1 MANIGIVLR
10 DEITRLSRKE
20 CRRQLDST
28 RKASA
33 QYRRDIAVL
42 KSQVVQLERQV
53 KLLARRAL
61 GALSTPE
68 PQSSGTRPRF
78 TAKGVRAQRARLA
91 LSAGDFGKLVGV
103 SAQSIY
109 NWESEKSR
117 PRAEQL
123 SKVAQLRSIGKREAE
138 ARLRNVA

>member
-10 DEITRLSRKE
+10 DEITRLARKE

-28 RKASA
+28 KKASA
-33 QYRRDIAVL
+33 HHRREIAQL
-42 KSQVVQLERQV
+42 KSQVVLLERQV
-53 KLLARRAL
+53 KLLARKAL
-61 GALSTPE
+61 GALPTPE
-68 PQSSGTRPRF
+68 PRSSKRRPRF

-123 SKVAQLRSIGKREAE
+123 SRVVQLRSIGKREAE
-138 ARLRNVA
+138 ARLRNVE